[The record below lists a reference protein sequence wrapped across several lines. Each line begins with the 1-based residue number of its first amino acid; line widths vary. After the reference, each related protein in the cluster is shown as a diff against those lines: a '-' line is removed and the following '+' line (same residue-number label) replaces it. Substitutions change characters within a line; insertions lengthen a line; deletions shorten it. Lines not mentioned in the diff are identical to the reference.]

1 MKRVQF
7 SVRYPDRLRH
17 PLQRQLAGNGPLTR
31 AELVMWSP
39 TADATTLFWFD
50 GDRAAAE
57 RAVAAIDSLQT
68 TSRVPDAGG
77 TYVFLQ
83 QDAFEFSKALL
94 ELIADA
100 SVLFLPPVVFHADGA
115 VTFEAVGE
123 TAALSA
129 FHDALAEIGDLS
141 IERVQSFERSGSPTR
156 VTDRQ
161 RAAVGV
167 AVAVGYY
174 EIPRGGTVTDI
185 AERLDCSTSTAGELV
200 RKAEAA
206 IVENHVGSR

>member
-1 MKRVQF
+1 
-7 SVRYPDRLRH
+7 
-17 PLQRQLAGNGPLTR
+17 
-31 AELVMWSP
+31 
-39 TADATTLFWFD
+39 
-50 GDRAAAE
+50 
-57 RAVAAIDSLQT
+57 
-68 TSRVPDAGG
+68 
-77 TYVFLQ
+77 
-83 QDAFEFSKALL
+83 
-94 ELIADA
+94 
-100 SVLFLPPVVFHADGA
+100 VVFHADGA

-161 RAAVGV
+161 RAAVEV